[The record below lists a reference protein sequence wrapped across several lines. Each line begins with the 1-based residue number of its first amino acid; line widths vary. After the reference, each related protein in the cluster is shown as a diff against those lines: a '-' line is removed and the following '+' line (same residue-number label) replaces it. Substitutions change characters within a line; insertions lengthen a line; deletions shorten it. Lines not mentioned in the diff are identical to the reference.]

1 MKRQDFRFINSFKLE
16 KYKLG
21 DDSNFPGYSSLNPD
35 NYIDTEMHISIDNMW
50 KEIAEMYHNKNF
62 FSIKRSTFVHEVL
75 NDFKLNS

>member
-1 MKRQDFRFINSFKLE
+1 
-16 KYKLG
+16 
-21 DDSNFPGYSSLNPD
+21 
-35 NYIDTEMHISIDNMW
+35 MHISIDNMW